1 MTEAVKLFI
10 QEMDKRDVR
19 HQEVFEAQGRTVV
32 PIGFGIKST
41 NITIHVIFDDNDY
54 TVAIR
59 CFGFLKI
66 SEDQFPQALVCCNEL
81 NQKKRWVKFY
91 IDNDGEINIEDDAI
105 VDNITA
111 GSELLE
117 LVMRM
122 AAIADEAYPILN
134 RAIWS

>member
-81 NQKKRWVKFY
+81 NFIAPTPHKLS
-91 IDNDGEINIEDDAI
+91 
-105 VDNITA
+105 VDSPLRPKPKQA
-111 GSELLE
+111 PPH
-117 LVMRM
+117 
-122 AAIADEAYPILN
+122 ALN
-134 RAIWS
+134 CIYR